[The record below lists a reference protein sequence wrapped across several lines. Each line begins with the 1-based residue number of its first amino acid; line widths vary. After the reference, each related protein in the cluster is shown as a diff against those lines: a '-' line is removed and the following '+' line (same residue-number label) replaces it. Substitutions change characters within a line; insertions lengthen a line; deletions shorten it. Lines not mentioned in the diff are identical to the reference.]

1 MGTFHVDITVGNPD
15 GGDTTSVNALVDTGA
30 TDSMFPSSLL
40 EYLKIDPFQ
49 RRICT
54 MADGHQEEYGRAIV
68 SIGIGGLQLPCPA
81 LMGPEDTYL
90 LGATTLEIFD
100 LSVDT
105 LEQSL
110 VERTR
115 IARPL

>member
-1 MGTFHVDITVGNPD
+1 MGTFYIDITVGNPD
-15 GGDTTSVNALVDTGA
+15 GGDMTSVNALVDTGA

-40 EYLKIDPFQ
+40 EYLKIEPFQ

-54 MADGHQEEYGRAIV
+54 MADGPQEEYGRAIV
-68 SIGIGGLQLPCPA
+68 SIGGLQLPCPA

-90 LGATTLEIFD
+90 LGATTLDIFD
-100 LSVDT
+100 LSVDP
-105 LEQSL
+105 LEEGL
-110 VERTR
+110 IERAR

>member
-15 GGDTTSVNALVDTGA
+15 GGDTTSVNALVDTGS

-40 EYLKIDPFQ
+40 EYLKIEPVQ
-49 RRICT
+49 RRIGT
-54 MADGHQEEYGRAIV
+54 MAHGHQEEYGRAIV
-68 SIGIGGLQLPCPA
+68 SIGIGGLQLSCPA

-100 LSVDT
+100 LSVDP

-115 IARPL
+115 IARPF